1 MEELIYHIPPLP
13 EGIRKVPHANQL
25 FEKISFGKVREE
37 RISSRDCFKLWKIQF
52 IVQVGNPI
60 PGPNGISS
68 SCKLQQGLQSIE
80 SLPVT

>member
-37 RISSRDCFKLWKIQF
+37 RISSRAL
-52 IVQVGNPI
+52 
-60 PGPNGISS
+60 
-68 SCKLQQGLQSIE
+68 LQTLE
-80 SLPVT
+80 DPVHRTGW